1 MPMDWDKL
9 RVFHAVADAGS
20 LTHAGETLHLS
31 QSAVSRQIRGLEEGV
46 GAPLF
51 HRHARGLL
59 LTEQGEILF
68 EATREMMKQLDSASA
83 RIKDVRDDV
92 DGELRVTTTMG
103 FGAMWLSPRLD
114 KMFADYPQ
122 LDFHLLLTEEVLDLP
137 MRQADVAIRLKEP
150 NQADLIRRRLFSLKF
165 RFYASHAY
173 LDRMGTPQSAE
184 DLAEHRI
191 IGFSPD
197 AAQVSAGQEWFKPF
211 YQAHKGGKMTVNTYF
226 GLFEAARAGL
236 GVCALPDYLTRGSDD
251 LVNVLPEL
259 ASEPTAA
266 WFVYPTELRRSRRVA
281 AFRDFVMA
289 ELEADG
295 LLAG

>member
-31 QSAVSRQIRGLEEGV
+31 QSAVSRQIRGLEEEV
-46 GAPLF
+46 AATLF

-68 EATREMMKQLDSASA
+68 DATREMMRQLDSASA

-114 KMFADYPQ
+114 KLFADYPQ

-150 NQADLIRRRLFSLKF
+150 NQADLIRRRLFSLRF
-165 RFYASHAY
+165 RFYASRSY
-173 LDRMGTPQSAE
+173 IDRMGAPGDAAQLN
-184 DLAEHRI
+184 DHRL
-191 IGFSPD
+191 IGFSPN
-197 AAQVSAGQEWFKPF
+197 AAQVSAGQEWLAPF
-211 YQAHKGGKMTVNTYF
+211 YAAHGAGKMTVNTYF

-236 GVCALPDYLTRGSDD
+236 GICALPDYLARGSD
-251 LVNVLPEL
+251 LVNVLPDL
-259 ASEPTAA
+259 ASEPTAV

-281 AFRDFVMA
+281 AFRDFVLK

-295 LLAG
+295 LLSA